1 MRRLPAI
8 CLLFI
13 FLITASRAS
22 AQTVFDRAG
31 DEASLASRVESA
43 LADAAQ
49 RGFEQYW
56 IVYSVERRMRRNSWM
71 GNLRGDG
78 RQERTLSEV
87 LTGVVPER
95 GEPQSLKDTARRA
108 LDDMEGR
115 SSDRDDE
122 LVTKR
127 IAVLILMR
135 RGEPTDVDLSNLD
148 LSFQFDGHPV
158 FWLGP
163 VDDAQSIAYLRFLYD
178 CGPED
183 DAREDLVGAIGMHDS
198 FSLVRPFLV
207 DVLDSRTSNDVR
219 EAAVFWLH
227 KDDTRETRMYL
238 VRLAER
244 DASVDVREQA
254 VFALNLMK
262 SDEALD
268 RLIALARTADDEDV
282 REKARFWLG
291 QKASNIIA
299 AAADESPA
307 SEIQKQAVF
316 ALAQMD
322 DDGGV
327 DELIRL
333 VHEGKSP
340 VIRKQAL
347 FWLGQTDDNRA
358 LDLIVSILRP
368 GS

>member
-1 MRRLPAI
+1 
-8 CLLFI
+8 
-13 FLITASRAS
+13 
-22 AQTVFDRAG
+22 
-31 DEASLASRVESA
+31 
-43 LADAAQ
+43 
-49 RGFEQYW
+49 
-56 IVYSVERRMRRNSWM
+56 
-71 GNLRGDG
+71 
-78 RQERTLSEV
+78 
-87 LTGVVPER
+87 
-95 GEPQSLKDTARRA
+95 
-108 LDDMEGR
+108 
-115 SSDRDDE
+115 
-122 LVTKR
+122 
-127 IAVLILMR
+127 MR
-135 RGEPTDVDLSNLD
+135 RGELTDVDLSNLD
-148 LSFQFDGHPV
+148 LSFDFDDSPV
-158 FWLGP
+158 FWLGS
-163 VDDAQSIAYLRFLYD
+163 VSDEESVAHLRDLFSGDLA
-178 CGPED
+178 E

-198 FSLVRPFLV
+198 FALVRPFLV
-207 DVLDSRTSNDVR
+207 EVLDSRADNDVR

-244 DASVDVREQA
+244 DASEDVREQA

-268 RLIALARTADDEDV
+268 RLIALARTANDEDV

-291 QKASNIIA
+291 QKASTVFA
-299 AAADESPA
+299 SDADESPA

-333 VHEGKSP
+333 VHDGKSP

-347 FWLGQTDDNRA
+347 FWLGQTDDTRA